1 MFYIM
6 QDATSSDKQEDYL
19 FAYNYL
25 RDVVATNPEISETYF
40 YLGHLYECGFGV
52 NKDPQIALNYYK

>member
-1 MFYIM
+1 
-6 QDATSSDKQEDYL
+6 
-19 FAYNYL
+19 L